1 MLARRDRERLER
13 FWALRAS
20 RTADVSRLQR
30 ERDTLDQLTQRLAGE
45 EAALAEN
52 AGIQQRLLADVRE
65 RRDLNAQLVRELAAA
80 RDRLEQSM
88 AELTAGRGVSS
99 VALPGGGR
107 LKAGTMTWPVAGRV
121 DARFG
126 RQASSRF
133 GTMVNRNG
141 IDIGTVAGSPVQAV
155 QAGTVAYADA
165 FAGFGR
171 VVIVDHGGRFYT
183 LYGHLASVD
192 VSKGAAVQ
200 AGDEIGTV
208 GMAPTGAPSL
218 YFEVRIDGR
227 PADPV
232 QWLKPASSRPPA

>member
-1 MLARRDRERLER
+1 
-13 FWALRAS
+13 
-20 RTADVSRLQR
+20 
-30 ERDTLDQLTQRLAGE
+30 
-45 EAALAEN
+45 
-52 AGIQQRLLADVRE
+52 
-65 RRDLNAQLVRELAAA
+65 
-80 RDRLEQSM
+80 
-88 AELTAGRGVSS
+88 
-99 VALPGGGR
+99 
-107 LKAGTMTWPVAGRV
+107 
-121 DARFG
+121 
-126 RQASSRF
+126 
-133 GTMVNRNG
+133 MVNRNG
-141 IDIGTVAGSPVQAV
+141 IDISTAAGSPVQAV

-200 AGDEIGTV
+200 AGAEIGTV

-232 QWLKPASSRPPA
+232 QWLKPASSKPPA